1 MTSCLQIAT
10 SFSESLRKA
19 TQILRAK
26 QGIGGIPTKLDFQ
39 ILVLEKFEI
48 DTTFHYLFLV
58 CQRATSPP
66 LPLISTYDTP
76 LFFRKKSVTMFSIYT
91 SSVNRI
97 AFSAGRRV
105 YNSSLKAMKSSLN
118 STTVESGGKAASE
131 ATGES
136 MKKNASKVKESSGGV
151 MSIAKEHPFL
161 FQLGVATVKTS
172 GADLMAQV
180 VAERKSLDEVDW
192 KRNGIFVVFGFAYL
206 GGFQYYLMVNKYR
219 QWFPTMDRFAKL
231 SFAEKLKDTAGILDA
246 AKMVLFDVTV
256 HLPLMY
262 FPTYYAVKEFVGGSS
277 WSPIDWFRN
286 GVTKYANN
294 AKDDLTAMI
303 KLWGPSDCI
312 QFVLP
317 IHIRLPFRH
326 IVSFFWTA
334 YVSFTRGAID
344 PEEEKE

>member
-1 MTSCLQIAT
+1 
-10 SFSESLRKA
+10 
-19 TQILRAK
+19 
-26 QGIGGIPTKLDFQ
+26 
-39 ILVLEKFEI
+39 
-48 DTTFHYLFLV
+48 
-58 CQRATSPP
+58 
-66 LPLISTYDTP
+66 
-76 LFFRKKSVTMFSIYT
+76 MFSIYR
-91 SSVNRI
+91 SSVNSI
-97 AFSAGRRV
+97 AFNAGRRV
-105 YNSSLKAMKSSLN
+105 YNSSVRAMKSS
-118 STTVESGGKAASE
+118 VESSAKVTSKE
-131 ATGES
+131 TGES
-136 MKKNASKVKESSGGV
+136 VKQAASKVKESTSGGV
-151 MSIAKEHPFL
+151 MAIAKEHPFL

-180 VAERKSLDEVDW
+180 VAEGKSLDEVDW

-246 AKMVLFDVTV
+246 GKMVLFDVIV
-256 HLPLMY
+256 HLPMMY
-262 FPTYYAVKEFVGGSS
+262 FPTYYAVKEFVGGHS
-277 WSPIDWFRN
+277 WSPVDWVRD

-334 YVSFTRGAID
+334 YVSFTRGQID
-344 PEEEKE
+344 PEEKKE